1 MIITDLEHINPV
13 SEVEDIDGA
22 FLERL
27 MVASELTSSLLDRA
41 MNTGVGFS
49 FNMNNSDYLT
59 LGAVGS
65 SADVQQEYLS
75 TAVGNS
81 RISSGKY
88 SLIQFSFG

>member
-1 MIITDLEHINPV
+1 MIIADLEHINSV
-13 SEVEDIDGA
+13 SEVEDIEGGFFD
-22 FLERL
+22 RL
-27 MVASELTSSLLDRA
+27 MLTSELTSTLLDTA
-41 MNTGVGFS
+41 LSTGVGFS

-65 SADVQQEYLS
+65 AADVQQEYLS
-75 TAVGNS
+75 TSVGGN